1 MNPQVDMQQEEEEDT
16 DYDIFAAVR
25 PGGISV
31 DDNTE
36 YDSMDESYEDDNFA
50 AVRAT
55 EESTKQGKEDRY
67 RRENPTF
74 KEGAKDYAKQF
85 AKEGL
90 IGLGGT
96 WGDLA
101 ALAGIRPG
109 PIPGQEEKHNREFET
124 LEKMK
129 QPGYEPS
136 IYDIA
141 MLTDDSDSLGA
152 WNLPTSESLRG
163 FNDLI
168 GGPGEAETS
177 WGKLGGRQGKFVG
190 AGVATGQLNP
200 VPALLAGGV
209 GQGLEELGVGETGQ
223 MIGEIVTLLL
233 SPSGSK
239 GQLGERA
246 SREVKHK
253 INQLRKLG
261 YTDEEITLAINS
273 ASKGKKGGVR
283 ATKGAKTEKAFEDFA
298 EKSSDLVSDILQT
311 EIPGIERGTQ
321 HVHQMA
327 SDFYGQVAREA
338 SNIVIKDSTPF
349 INSATR
355 VVRDLRQNLGN
366 NPEAAPFLNR
376 LYDAVVAS
384 TQQPTARNFMEFY
397 KELNKMG
404 NWVDRSTKDRLINMV
419 KDGIKDTFRSE
430 GQQGRRL
437 AQRFEE
443 ANAGIRKAYKAEEVH
458 DLLQKTVTQDGTD
471 FKKMYKL
478 FDKPDNVHLFEE
490 VLGTTQANN
499 LQQIA
504 KTAKEVKDFDK
515 AWKAASLLPKSLG
528 SIAGHGAAYYLYSG
542 NWLGLAAIKGGEV
555 VARKLAEKSL
565 TDPRFQNLMIRG
577 IHAVKN
583 NSPRTLKNA
592 IDEMQKYLDEEGIEV
607 DLTDTKGSKQNK

>member
-1 MNPQVDMQQEEEEDT
+1 MNPQVGMQQEEEEDT

-25 PGGISV
+25 PRGISV
-31 DDNTE
+31 DDNTD
-36 YDSMDESYEDDNFA
+36 YDSMDEDFEGEDQLA
-50 AVRAT
+50 SVRPT
-55 EESTKQGKEDRY
+55 EESVKQGKEDRY

-101 ALAGIRPG
+101 ELASLPQGE
-109 PIPGQEEKHNREFET
+109 IPGQREKNQREFDT

-141 MLTDDSDSLGA
+141 MLTDDSDGPGP
-152 WNLPTSESLRG
+152 WTLPTSKSLRE
-163 FNDLI
+163 FNDLV

-177 WGKLGGRQGKFVG
+177 WGKLGGRQGKLVG
-190 AGVATGQLNP
+190 SGVATGQLNP
-200 VPALLAGGV
+200 VPGLVAGAV

-233 SPSGSK
+233 TPSASK

-246 SREVKHK
+246 AKEVKDK
-253 INQLRKLG
+253 INKLRQLG
-261 YTDEEITLAINS
+261 YTDEQITLAINS
-273 ASKGKKGGVR
+273 ASKGKKAGVK
-283 ATKGAKTEKAFEDFA
+283 ASKGAKTEKAFEEFG
-298 EKSSDLVSDILQT
+298 EKSADLVSDILQT
-311 EIPGIERGTQ
+311 EIPGIERGTK
-321 HVHQMA
+321 HVHQLA
-327 SDFYGQVAREA
+327 SDFYGQVAREGA
-338 SNIVIKDSTPF
+338 NLVIKDSTPF
-349 INSATR
+349 INSATK
-355 VVRDLRQNLGN
+355 VVKELRQNLGN

-404 NWVDRSTKDRLINMV
+404 NWLDRSSKDRLITMV
-419 KDGIKDTFRSE
+419 KEGIKDTFKSE
-430 GQQGRRL
+430 GAAGKKF

-458 DLLQKTVTQDGTD
+458 NLLQKTVTQDGTD

-490 VLGTTQANN
+490 VLGKTQANN

-515 AWKAASLLPKSLG
+515 AWKATSLITGTATSMASN
-528 SIAGHGAAYYLYSG
+528 AAYLLYSG
-542 NWLGLAAIKGGEV
+542 NWPALIASKGLEAG
-555 VARKLAEKSL
+555 ARKLSEKAL

-577 IHAVKN
+577 LHAIKN
-583 NSPRTLKNA
+583 NSPRTFRSALDA
-592 IDEMQKYLDEEGIEV
+592 MQEYLDDEDI
-607 DLTDTKGSKQNK
+607 DINLHQTKR